1 MAELA
6 PWGSRFFL
14 RRLGLIS
21 VRDGVQKFFGKK
33 DEKTPI
39 IGSGKKSDWMPIIDI
54 TQCIKLYFI
63 IVLYIFNFTY
73 AIHLTHIPQEDRS
86 KCHHFFC
93 HRFEILKSNVLI
105 ISEIFIKDIL
115 HFHDLAGYML
125 AHCTWHEH
133 E

>member
-1 MAELA
+1 
-6 PWGSRFFL
+6 
-14 RRLGLIS
+14 LIS

-73 AIHLTHIPQEDRS
+73 AIHLMQVCRL
-86 KCHHFFC
+86 F
-93 HRFEILKSNVLI
+93 
-105 ISEIFIKDIL
+105 
-115 HFHDLAGYML
+115 
-125 AHCTWHEH
+125 
-133 E
+133 

>member
-39 IGSGKKSDWMPIIDI
+39 IGSGKK
-54 TQCIKLYFI
+54 
-63 IVLYIFNFTY
+63 
-73 AIHLTHIPQEDRS
+73 
-86 KCHHFFC
+86 
-93 HRFEILKSNVLI
+93 
-105 ISEIFIKDIL
+105 
-115 HFHDLAGYML
+115 
-125 AHCTWHEH
+125 
-133 E
+133 

>member
-1 MAELA
+1 MKVDLLLA
-6 PWGSRFFL
+6 VL
-14 RRLGLIS
+14 AILG
-21 VRDGVQKFFGKK
+21 
-33 DEKTPI
+33 I
-39 IGSGKKSDWMPIIDI
+39 I
-54 TQCIKLYFI
+54 
-63 IVLYIFNFTY
+63 
-73 AIHLTHIPQEDRS
+73 AHIPQEDRS
-86 KCHHFFC
+86 KCHHFSC

>member
-1 MAELA
+1 LDKA
-6 PWGSRFFL
+6 
-14 RRLGLIS
+14 
-21 VRDGVQKFFGKK
+21 
-33 DEKTPI
+33 
-39 IGSGKKSDWMPIIDI
+39 
-54 TQCIKLYFI
+54 I
-63 IVLYIFNFTY
+63 IVDTDIASAFAKIERLNLLLCLFSNHSIYITPRIFEE
-73 AIHLTHIPQEDRS
+73 LSVSHIPQEDRS
-86 KCHHFFC
+86 KYHHFSC